1 MIGLIGTAIFYLN
14 INTMAMLNA
23 QQRTAVELARSGE
36 SFFLTGGAGTG
47 KSFTVAA
54 ICSELEAAGKR
65 VFKTASTGVAAL
77 LLGCGGTTVHSW
89 SGMGLGDMP
98 VLHMVAKASRA
109 AVQRVK
115 DTDVLV
121 IDEISMLHPEF
132 FLKLEEYA
140 RRIRQCDLPIG
151 GIQLIAVGDF
161 MQLPP
166 VGAPPDAPFCFQ
178 TPAWSACLTK
188 MVRLTQ
194 VYRQKDEAWAHL
206 LNRMRLGK
214 ITLEDVH
221 ALQSRVGATF
231 PEDGIEPTM
240 LRARNSQADVLNE
253 SRLAA
258 LPGKEDVYAHK
269 TVCGVKRKPG
279 FSLAAAGPP
288 PSPEVYNKMVA
299 DRSPAPAVL
308 KLRLGASVMLLKNLD
323 LDAGLANGSLGVVKC
338 LSPLTVTF
346 IGGLERVIGKEVWD
360 IKFDAGN
367 YVCSATVE
375 QYPLQLAWALTIHKI
390 QGASLDRVSVAL
402 DRSLFE
408 FGHAYVALSRIKTLQ
423 GLHLTAFDPAC
434 IKAHPHA
441 ALMV

>member
-1 MIGLIGTAIFYLN
+1 
-14 INTMAMLNA
+14 MAMPGLNA
-23 QQRTAVELARSGE
+23 QQRTAVELARAGE

-47 KSFTVAA
+47 KSFTVAE
-54 ICSELEAAGKR
+54 ICSVLEACGKR

-98 VLHMVAKASRA
+98 VLHMVAKASKTA
-109 AVQRVK
+109 AQRVR
-115 DTDVLV
+115 DTDALV

-132 FLKLEEYA
+132 FSKLEEYT
-140 RRIRQCDLPIG
+140 RRTRKCDLPLG

-166 VGAPPDAPFCFQ
+166 VGAPPEAPFCFQ
-178 TPAWSACLTK
+178 TGAWSACLKK

-194 VYRQKDEAWAHL
+194 VYRQKDEAWARL
-206 LNRMRLGK
+206 LNRMRLGQV
-214 ITLEDVH
+214 TPEDVH
-221 ALQSRVGATF
+221 TLQSRVGATF
-231 PEDGIEPTM
+231 PADGIEPTM

-253 SRLAA
+253 SKLAA
-258 LPGKEDVYAHK
+258 LPGREDVH
-269 TVCGVKRKPG
+269 VCKSACSLKRKPG
-279 FSLAAAGPP
+279 LSVVQAGPA
-288 PSPEVYNKMVA
+288 PSPDVYTKMMA
-299 DRSPAPAVL
+299 DRSPAPALL

-338 LSPLTVTF
+338 LSPVTVTF
-346 IGGLERVIGKEVWD
+346 IGGMERVIGKEVWD

-408 FGHAYVALSRIKTLQ
+408 FGHAYVALSRVKTLQ
-423 GLHLTAFDPAC
+423 GLHLTVFDPAC

>member
-1 MIGLIGTAIFYLN
+1 
-14 INTMAMLNA
+14 MAMPGLNA
-23 QQRTAVELARSGE
+23 KQHTAVELARSGE

-54 ICSELEAAGKR
+54 ICSVLEAAGRR

-77 LLGCGGTTVHSW
+77 LLGSGGTTVHSW
-89 SGMGLGDMP
+89 SGMGLGDLP
-98 VLHMVAKASRA
+98 VSRMVAKASRT

-140 RRIRQCDLPIG
+140 RRIRQCDLPMG

-206 LNRMRLGK
+206 LNRMRLGQV
-214 ITLEDVH
+214 TVEDVQT
-221 ALQSRVGATF
+221 LKTRVGAMF
-231 PEDGIEPTM
+231 PADGIEPTM

-258 LPGKEDVYAHK
+258 LPGREDVYACK

-279 FSLAAAGPP
+279 LSVAAAGPA
-288 PSPEVYNKMVA
+288 PSPDVYKKMVE

-308 KLRLGASVMLLKNLD
+308 KLRVGASVMLLKNLD

-338 LSPLTVTF
+338 LSPLVVTF
-346 IGGLERVIGKEVWD
+346 IGGVERVIGAEVWD
-360 IKFDAGN
+360 IKFDVGN

-408 FGHAYVALSRIKTLQ
+408 FGHAYVALSRVKTLQ
-423 GLHLTAFDPAC
+423 GLHLTVFDPAC
-434 IKAHPHA
+434 IKAHPQA

>member
-1 MIGLIGTAIFYLN
+1 MPG
-14 INTMAMLNA
+14 LNA

-47 KSFTVAA
+47 KSFTVAE
-54 ICSELEAAGKR
+54 ICSVLEACGKR

-98 VLHMVAKASRA
+98 VLHMVSKASKTS
-109 AVQRVK
+109 VQRVR

-132 FLKLEEYA
+132 FSKLEEYA
-140 RRIRQCDLPIG
+140 RRIRKCDLPLG
-151 GIQLIAVGDF
+151 GIQLVAVGDF

-166 VGAPPDAPFCFQ
+166 VGAPPEAPFCFQ
-178 TPAWSACLTK
+178 TGAWSACLKK

-194 VYRQKDEAWAHL
+194 VYRQKDEAWACL
-206 LNRMRLGK
+206 LNRMRLGQV
-214 ITLEDVH
+214 TPEDVH
-221 ALQSRVGATF
+221 TLQSRVGATF

-253 SRLAA
+253 SKLAA
-258 LPGKEDVYAHK
+258 LPGREDVH
-269 TVCGVKRKPG
+269 VCKSACSLKRKPG
-279 FSLAAAGPP
+279 LSVVQAGPA
-288 PSPEVYNKMVA
+288 PSSDVYTKMMA
-299 DRSPAPAVL
+299 DRSPAPSVL
-308 KLRLGASVMLLKNLD
+308 KLRVGASVMLLKNLD

-338 LSPLTVTF
+338 LNPVTVTF
-346 IGGLERVIGKEVWD
+346 IGGMERVIGKEVWD

-408 FGHAYVALSRIKTLQ
+408 FGHAYVALSRVKTLQ
-423 GLHLTAFDPAC
+423 GLHLTVFDPAC

>member
-1 MIGLIGTAIFYLN
+1 
-14 INTMAMLNA
+14 
-23 QQRTAVELARSGE
+23 
-36 SFFLTGGAGTG
+36 
-47 KSFTVAA
+47 
-54 ICSELEAAGKR
+54 

-89 SGMGLGDMP
+89 SGMGLGDLP
-98 VLHMVAKASRA
+98 VPRMVAKASRTA
-109 AVQRVK
+109 AQRVR

-132 FLKLEEYA
+132 FLKLEEYV
-140 RRIRQCDLPIG
+140 RLIRKCDLPMG

-166 VGAPPDAPFCFQ
+166 VGAPPEAPFCFQ
-178 TPAWSACLTK
+178 TGAWSACLKK

-206 LNRMRLGK
+206 LNRMRLGQV
-214 ITLEDVH
+214 TPEDVH
-221 ALQSRVGATF
+221 VLQARVGATF
-231 PEDGIEPTM
+231 PADGIEPTM

-258 LPGKEDVYAHK
+258 LPGREDVYACK

-279 FSLAAAGPP
+279 LSVAAAGPA
-288 PSPEVYNKMVA
+288 PSPDVYKKLVA

-338 LSPLTVTF
+338 LNPLVVTF
-346 IGGLERVIGKEVWD
+346 IGGVERVIGAEVWD
-360 IKFDAGN
+360 IKFDVGN

-408 FGHAYVALSRIKTLQ
+408 FGHAYVALSRVKTLQ
-423 GLHLTAFDPAC
+423 GLHLTVFDPAC
-434 IKAHPHA
+434 IKAHPQA